1 MPRGTVQTA
10 LVPQRGRTSLAEVMK
25 VAMRA
30 AKIGI
35 RTTIPCTVESYN
47 PITQKVSVIAG
58 HVMVLNTDAGVRE
71 QEPLKVPGCPVHFA
85 SAASGSLTMALKSGD
100 TGMLLVSDRSLEQWM
115 NKTPVVDAVDP
126 AANHTHNIIDGIFL
140 PGLHPTTAP
149 IPLAAT
155 SGVILDG
162 VPTLKFGPL
171 ATRGVARLADATA
184 PNALM
189 LAWMTAITTAWNL
202 TQPAGGPIL
211 APSGTPLVLPTTLG
225 AISTASEKVR
235 SE

>member
-47 PITQKVSVIAG
+47 PLTQKVNVIAG

-71 QEPLKVPGCPVHFA
+71 QEPLKVPGCPVHFF
-85 SAASGSLTMALKSGD
+85 SAAAGSLTMALKNGD
-100 TGMLLVSDRSLEQWM
+100 TGMLVISDRSLEQWM

-155 SGVILDG
+155 VGVILDG
-162 VPTLKFGPL
+162 IPTLRFGPL
-171 ATRGVARLADATA
+171 ATRGVARLADLTVPGATMATWVAAVSTFINGLVPGSVVPPTDFGIIATA
-184 PNALM
+184 SAK
-189 LAWMTAITTAWNL
+189 
-202 TQPAGGPIL
+202 
-211 APSGTPLVLPTTLG
+211 VK
-225 AISTASEKVR
+225 SE
-235 SE
+235 